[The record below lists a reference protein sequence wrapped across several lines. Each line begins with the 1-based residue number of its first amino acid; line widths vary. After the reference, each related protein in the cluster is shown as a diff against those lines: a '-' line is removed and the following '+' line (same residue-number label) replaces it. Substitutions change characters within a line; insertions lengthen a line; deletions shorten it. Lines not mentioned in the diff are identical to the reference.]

1 MRWHTEIEQIEQP
14 NEQQSLATYQVQVTV
29 MWGPGPAEQLTL
41 TTLRTGLP
49 LE

>member
-1 MRWHTEIEQIEQP
+1 
-14 NEQQSLATYQVQVTV
+14 VQVTV
-29 MWGPGPAEQLTL
+29 TWGPSHAEQLTL